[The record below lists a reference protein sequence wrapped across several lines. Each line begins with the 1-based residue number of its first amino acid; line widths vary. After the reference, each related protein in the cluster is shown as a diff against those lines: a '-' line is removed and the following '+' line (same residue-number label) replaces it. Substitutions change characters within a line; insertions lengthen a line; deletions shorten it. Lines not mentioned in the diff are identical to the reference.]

1 MVLCLIR
8 LIDDCLAI
16 SCWLLFGF
24 GMTGLLNVLNAI
36 VSPTPCLY
44 TTVTIQYCSTSEK
57 VLYRLVESTGRLLEL
72 YTV

>member
-1 MVLCLIR
+1 
-8 LIDDCLAI
+8 
-16 SCWLLFGF
+16 
-24 GMTGLLNVLNAI
+24 MTGLLNVLNAI